1 MTIHRNRMDDVRV
14 VSRMGMRKCGVGNG
28 RTRSLRLNLPTV
40 VEDRY
45 CKLSGQLELLMTGR
59 KGVERHVSRRVE

>member
-1 MTIHRNRMDDVRV
+1 
-14 VSRMGMRKCGVGNG
+14 MRKCGVGNG
-28 RTRSLRLNLPTV
+28 RTRSLRFNLPTV